1 MGSGRG
7 AAPRFEDTGLSRD
20 DLEEAAD
27 ELGVEHEDVDDQ
39 TLLER
44 LGVELG
50 QLDPPDDEGDDG
62 SQGDTEDDGAADG
75 EEQAAPGEPIEGRTR
90 DELRDELRDRGLPVS
105 GSKSEL
111 EERLREADEGDGD

>member
-39 TLLER
+39 ALLER

-50 QLDPPDDEGDDG
+50 ELDPPDDGDG
-62 SQGDTEDDGAADG
+62 GREDDG
-75 EEQAAPGEPIEGRTR
+75 EQTAPGEPIEGRTR